1 MTRSQLSEGEIMLF
15 VEQTFI
21 SWSIQV
27 ELGRVV
33 CPYNYGVYFKL
44 RFYCLRFSLKKTFLS
59 FHISQVSTVKH
70 DFLLCHYHM
79 DFAWAVLCEH
89 FSQKCENDLSMFIN
103 ISAFCPVLKP
113 AFMLSRILFL
123 FCSKLGIL
131 ERHEVYFLC
140 FFFFLETYWT
150 ISVFFF
156 FS

>member
-1 MTRSQLSEGEIMLF
+1 M
-15 VEQTFI
+15 
-21 SWSIQV
+21 
-27 ELGRVV
+27 
-33 CPYNYGVYFKL
+33 
-44 RFYCLRFSLKKTFLS
+44 FSLKKTFLS

-123 FCSKLGIL
+123 FCSKIMMGIL

-140 FFFFLETYWT
+140 LFFPRNILNYLDVFLFQLIWRCSFLFRVLATAVKVLP
-150 ISVFFF
+150 ILCCFVCLQIR
-156 FS
+156 